1 MTDADRYVFVAACVI
16 ATIVCVL
23 FAAGVLQ

>member
-16 ATIVCVL
+16 ATLVCIG
-23 FAAGVLQ
+23 FATGVLQ